1 MSVEIEVVDDPAHA
15 CAAMLVGAVAGGGHV
30 VLTGGSTPRA
40 AYEELARALGELG
53 AEPNGATLWFGDE
66 RCVAPEDERSNFRLA
81 RESLLDPLG
90 DAAPVAYRMRGELG
104 PEDGAADYERQLQA
118 AGPPEFELLLLGLGP
133 DGHVAS
139 LFPNQ
144 PTLGQ
149 RDRLVVGVREAG
161 LEPYVPRISFTLTA
175 IATAQRVVFLV
186 SGESK
191 AEAVGRAFGSGA
203 QPDLSVPASLVP
215 GVADEVTVLLD
226 QSAAAAL

>member
-1 MSVEIEVVDDPAHA
+1 MNVEIEVVDDPAHA

-40 AYEELARALGELG
+40 AYEELARALQELG
-53 AEPNGATLWFGDE
+53 ADPGGTTLWFGDE
-66 RCVAPEDERSNFRLA
+66 RCVPAEDERSNFRLA
-81 RESLLDPLG
+81 REALLDPLG
-90 DAAPVAYRMRGELG
+90 QAAPTANRMRGELG

-118 AGPPEFELLLLGLGP
+118 AGTPEFELLLLGLGP

-149 RDRLVVGVREAG
+149 RDRLVVGVPEAG
-161 LEPYVPRISFTLTA
+161 LEPFVPRISFTLTA
-175 IATAQRVVFLV
+175 IAAAQRVVFLV

-191 AEAVGRAFGSGA
+191 AEAVGRAFASGA

-226 QSAAAAL
+226 PPAAAAL